1 MIQKIADLP
10 QQQQIMLAVV
20 AVGLLF
26 MGWYY
31 VISPTTLEVADMKAA
46 NAQLTG
52 EIETAQVTAAR
63 LPQFQEEV
71 ARQEQALEEK
81 REKLPDEKE
90 TAEIVRQIQQ
100 LAEDSNLELKSF
112 TPQSTIRYD
121 FYEDWPIQMSIEGSY
136 RNLGLFFQKVAQF
149 RRLINVSDISITA
162 LGTTDEGR
170 TISVTC
176 TATTFVFL
184 EETVPETETD

>member
-1 MIQKIADLP
+1 
-10 QQQQIMLAVV
+10 MLAVV
-20 AVGLLF
+20 AAGLLF

-31 VISPTTLEVADMKAA
+31 VINPTAVEVEGLKAA
-46 NAQLTG
+46 NAALTG
-52 EIETAQVTAAR
+52 EIRTAQVTAAR

-71 ARQEQALEEK
+71 EQKEQELEKK

-100 LAEDSNLELKSF
+100 LAEDSNLELKNF

-149 RRLINVSDISITA
+149 RRLINVSDIAITA
-162 LGTTDEGR
+162 LDTTDEGR
-170 TISVTC
+170 TIAATC

-184 EETVPETETD
+184 EETVLEAGTD

>member
-10 QQQQIMLAVV
+10 QQQQIMLAIV

-63 LPQFQEEV
+63 LPQFQEDVE
-71 ARQEQALEEK
+71 RQEQELEEK

-100 LAEDSNLELKSF
+100 LTEDSNLELKSF

-121 FYEDWPIQMSIEGSY
+121 FDDDWP
-136 RNLGLFFQKVAQF
+136 
-149 RRLINVSDISITA
+149 
-162 LGTTDEGR
+162 
-170 TISVTC
+170 
-176 TATTFVFL
+176 
-184 EETVPETETD
+184 